1 MNSLQYPTIWGFP
14 AHLQLCAAAGTR
26 QTLEGSYIV
35 APVTQWIGF
44 RWTQA
49 ELRGFRYNFSSSV
62 NTSLMK

>member
-49 ELRGFRYNFSSSV
+49 ELRGFR
-62 NTSLMK
+62 